1 MSSRRTKSVRR
12 GKEHTTRFAESKST
26 GEQIPKNHTADASR
40 SMRKLRELLC
50 ERGYRSDGAA
60 CIKCESVCGF
70 GQEYL
75 SRQKEGESS
84 E

>member
-1 MSSRRTKSVRR
+1 MPRAKPARR
-12 GKEHTTRFAESKST
+12 GNLPTRRFAETKTT
-26 GEQIPKNHTADASR
+26 GDQTPKNHTAGAKR
-40 SMRKLRELLC
+40 SMRKLKELLC
-50 ERGYRSDGAA
+50 ERGYQSDGAA

-75 SRQKEGESS
+75 NRQKEGESS